1 MIFADWRGRVSCA
14 AITFGIEWLRSTFYV
29 TENTLESVALSCC
42 LSAICNACAIIA
54 AHELTTGRTSFDL
67 QRLAFCAL
75 VINYLVFIA
84 YWAKSSPVIHACNT
98 LISVLSYA
106 QLARFL
112 WPNDGNSIPRSR
124 CDGVFRS
131 ADFPREGVHLETQK

>member
-1 MIFADWRGRVSCA
+1 MFADWRGRIGCGAV
-14 AITFGIEWLRSTFYV
+14 TFGIEWLRSALYV

-42 LSAICNACAIIA
+42 LSAICNACAILA

-75 VINYLVFIA
+75 VVNYIVFIA
-84 YWAKSSPVIHACNT
+84 YAAKSSPVILACNT

-106 QLARFL
+106 QLARLL
-112 WPNDGNSIPRSR
+112 WPNDGDSIPLNR

-131 ADFPREGVHLETQK
+131 AGFPREGVYLETKK